1 MSEGGAKF
9 KLISDEQIILGN
21 QGQLCVTT
29 HRVRFEA
36 QGSGSQAVDEIF
48 LEDLTF
54 QAIRMSSNPL
64 YLVIAALCAFG
75 GIVAFMSVPSIGVV
89 FFLAAAVFGL
99 AYVMTRRQVI
109 TLASSGGRIELE
121 AKSMPRETL
130 DWLMHN
136 VAMAKDNR
144 IRNLTA
150 RSPVSARAA

>member
-1 MSEGGAKF
+1 MAKF
-9 KLISDEQIILGN
+9 KLIGDEQVIIGN
-21 QGQLCVTT
+21 QGALCVTT

-36 QGSGSQAVDEIF
+36 QRSGSQAVDEIF
-48 LEDLTF
+48 LEDLSY

-64 YLVIAALCAFG
+64 FLVLAALCAVG
-75 GIVAFMSVPSIGVV
+75 GLVAFLSEPVVGVV
-89 FFLAAAVFGL
+89 FFLVAAVFGL

-130 DWLMHN
+130 DWLMYN
-136 VAMAKDNR
+136 VAMAKDGR

-150 RSPVSARAA
+150 RSPMTARAA